1 MSRAATAAPSSASP
15 TDPNAIRYFTVEEL
29 VELHTALS
37 REFGSRNSNPGVV
50 ESQFGLLNCT
60 TRPQA
65 TSLGREAY
73 PEFSDK
79 AAVLYWAILQNK
91 PFTDSNAALA
101 LAAVTA
107 FCELN
112 GAKIDDKTLDEK
124 ALEKLTKRS
133 TTLEEPPET
142 IFGEIRSTFRAAIRK

>member
-1 MSRAATAAPSSASP
+1 M
-15 TDPNAIRYFTVEEL
+15 
-29 VELHTALS
+29 S
-37 REFGSRNSNPGVV
+37 REFGSRNSNPGAV
-50 ESQFGLLNCT
+50 ESQFGLL
-60 TRPQA
+60 RVVQVPQA

-73 PEFSDK
+73 PDFSDK

-101 LAAVTA
+101 MAAVAT

-124 ALEKLTKRS
+124 SLEKLTKRS
-133 TTLEEPPET
+133 TTLEEPPEK
-142 IFGEIRSTFRAAIRK
+142 IFGEIRSTFRTAIRK